1 MRQGIVYYNEIVA
14 GELIEQDSGNFFFKY
29 DDVYYLKNHLPA
41 ISVTIPKTKQLHQ
54 SPILFPFFY
63 NMLSE
68 GSNRKTQCRILKIDE
83 TDDFGLLLKTGANET
98 VGAIT
103 VEEKNEK

>member
-1 MRQGIVYYNEIVA
+1 MRRGIVYYNKVTA
-14 GELIEQDSGNFFFKY
+14 GEIIEEVNNYTFIYDS
-29 DDVYYLKNHLPA
+29 VYFINTNLPA
-41 ISVTIPKTKQLHQ
+41 ISVTIPKTKQSHQ

>member
-1 MRQGIVYYNEIVA
+1 MRQGIVYYNEIIA
-14 GELIEQDSGNFFFKY
+14 GVLTEEDLGNYIFKY
-29 DDVYYLKNHLPA
+29 HDVYFINNSLPA
-41 ISVTIPKTKQLHQ
+41 ISVTIPKAKQLHE
-54 SPILFPFFY
+54 SSILFPFFY

-83 TDDFGLLLKTGANET
+83 EDDFGLLLKTGAHET

-103 VEEKNEK
+103 VEEKK

>member
-1 MRQGIVYYNEIVA
+1 MRKGIIYYNQIIA
-14 GELIEQDSGNFFFKY
+14 GELVESVSGNYTFSY
-29 DDVYYLKNHLPA
+29 DDIYYSNTNLPA
-41 ISVTIPKTKQLHQ
+41 ISVTIPKTKQIHQ
-54 SPILFPFFY
+54 SAFLFPFFY

-68 GSNRKTQCRILKIDE
+68 GSNRKTQCRLLKIDE
-83 TDDFGLLLKTGANET
+83 DDDFGLLLKTGAHET

>member
-1 MRQGIVYYNEIVA
+1 MRQGIVYYNEIIA
-14 GELIEQDSGNFFFKY
+14 GVITEEDLGNYTFVY
-29 DDVYYLKNHLPA
+29 DNVYYINIHLPA

-54 SPILFPFFY
+54 SLILFSFFY

-68 GSNRKTQCRILKIDE
+68 GSNRKTQCRLLKIDE
-83 TDDFGLLLKTGANET
+83 EDDFGLLLKTGAHET

-103 VEEKNEK
+103 VEEKK